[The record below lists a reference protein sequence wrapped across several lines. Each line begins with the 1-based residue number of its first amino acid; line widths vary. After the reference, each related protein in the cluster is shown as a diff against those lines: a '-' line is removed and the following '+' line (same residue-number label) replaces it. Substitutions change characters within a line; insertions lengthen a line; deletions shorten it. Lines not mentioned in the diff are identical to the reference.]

1 VGVIN
6 YKDYSMQEN
15 SAVLDIER
23 GQLAGIRPQY
33 WQTDTSVS
41 NKSWGYIENDT
52 FKTPQLIVHQLVDVV
67 SKNGNL
73 LMNIGL
79 RSDGTIPGRSA
90 TGAARR
96 GFVAEGERRCDL
108 RHSSLEDFRS
118 WGRPRSRKVHLTTPT
133 QGRTHPMISASP
145 PRATFSVPSNWAGRL
160 SLRRSFTRL
169 EPERLASEPSNQS
182 NSWLRREGFFQTKP
196 DGLHIQLPE
205 QAPGKYAD
213 TFRIQFAERK

>member
-1 VGVIN
+1 
-6 YKDYSMQEN
+6 MQEN

-41 NKSWGYIENDT
+41 NKAWVYIENDT

-118 WGRPRSRKVHLTTPT
+118 WGRPRSRKVHLT
-133 QGRTHPMISASP
+133 
-145 PRATFSVPSNWAGRL
+145 
-160 SLRRSFTRL
+160 
-169 EPERLASEPSNQS
+169 
-182 NSWLRREGFFQTKP
+182 
-196 DGLHIQLPE
+196 
-205 QAPGKYAD
+205 
-213 TFRIQFAERK
+213 